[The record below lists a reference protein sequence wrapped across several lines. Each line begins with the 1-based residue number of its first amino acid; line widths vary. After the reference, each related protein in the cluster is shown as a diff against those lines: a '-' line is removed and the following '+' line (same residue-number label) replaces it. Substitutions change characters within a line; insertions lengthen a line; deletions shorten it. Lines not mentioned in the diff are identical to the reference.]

1 MKIIVY
7 LGHPAHFHLYKNV
20 IQNLK
25 NDGHTVEVLIKKKE
39 NLEQLLQN
47 SGIPYHNILREGR
60 KDTKL
65 GMAFGAIKRI
75 WRELV
80 FCIKEKPDL
89 LTGTSV
95 ENSYVGPLLRIP
107 VVYCGED
114 DADVIPLQ
122 AKICYPGASV
132 VLTPDSCDDGQWN
145 GKTTKYPS
153 YHELAYLHPNHFK
166 ASKQIVKEQGIN
178 PDKPYAI
185 MRFVKLKANHD
196 DNIKGINKE
205 VALRLIELMKPHLDI
220 YITSER
226 PLEPELEPYRIQ
238 INPIYMHDVMA
249 FASLYI
255 GDSQTMAAE
264 AGVLG
269 VPFVRFN
276 DFVGRIG
283 YLREL
288 EDDYQLGI
296 GIHAS
301 PLNDEEN
308 KNNKNTAYAD
318 INIDKKNTHS
328 TPAMSDGPRDLERNH
343 PQALTSELTAPVD
356 ASTPNLLPDEQHVEC
371 LQKCDVPSF
380 ENDKNNSTA
389 TCRNIPLSGTEA
401 LYEAVEKLMA
411 LSEEERKRIYGE
423 RVKKML
429 EEKIDY
435 AKFLTWFIENYPASA
450 ESTRKADKAFW
461 KQFK

>member
-47 SGIPYHNILREGR
+47 SGIPYHNILRKGR

-65 GMAFGAIKRI
+65 GMAFGAFKRI

-132 VLTPDSCDDGQWN
+132 VLTPDSCDDGKWN

-166 ASKQIVKEQGIN
+166 ASKQIVREQGIN

-205 VALRLIELMKPHLDI
+205 VALRLIELMKPHMDI

-226 PLEPELEPYRIQ
+226 PLEPELEPYRIR

-288 EDDYQLGI
+288 EDVYGLGI
-296 GIHAS
+296 GIRAS
-301 PLNDEEN
+301 SNELVSEG
-308 KNNKNTAYAD
+308 
-318 INIDKKNTHS
+318 I
-328 TPAMSDGPRDLERNH
+328 
-343 PQALTSELTAPVD
+343 SELEKPCG
-356 ASTPNLLPDEQHVEC
+356 P
-371 LQKCDVPSF
+371 
-380 ENDKNNSTA
+380 
-389 TCRNIPLSGTEA
+389 EA

-411 LSEEERKRIYGE
+411 LTEEERKRVYGE

-435 AKFLTWFIENYPASA
+435 AKFLTWFLENYPKSA
-450 ESTRKADKAFW
+450 EETKQGDLNFW
-461 KQFK
+461 EKFR

>member
-1 MKIIVY
+1 MNNTQKRINIY

-20 IQNLK
+20 IKNLK
-25 NDGHTVEVLIKKKE
+25 ADGYEVDVLIKKKE

-65 GMAFGAIKRI
+65 GMGLGALKRI

-80 FCIKEKPDL
+80 FCIKHKPDL

-114 DADVIPLQ
+114 DAAVIPLQ
-122 AKICYPGASV
+122 AKVCFPGATEILS
-132 VLTPDSCDDGQWN
+132 PDTCDDGKWN
-145 GKTTKYPS
+145 DKSTHYPS
-153 YHELAYLHPNHFK
+153 YHELAYLHPNHFTPS
-166 ASKQIVKEQGIN
+166 ADIVREQGI
-178 PDKPYAI
+178 DLAKPYAI

-196 DNIKGINKE
+196 DNVKGINKK
-205 VALRLIELMKPHLDI
+205 VALQLVEMMKPHMDI

-226 PLEPELEPYRIQ
+226 PLEPELEPYRIK

-283 YLREL
+283 YLRDL
-288 EDDYQLGI
+288 EDKYELGY
-296 GIHAS
+296 GIKAS
-301 PLNDEEN
+301 EEG
-308 KNNKNTAYAD
+308 
-318 INIDKKNTHS
+318 S
-328 TPAMSDGPRDLERNH
+328 
-343 PQALTSELTAPVD
+343 
-356 ASTPNLLPDEQHVEC
+356 
-371 LQKCDVPSF
+371 
-380 ENDKNNSTA
+380 
-389 TCRNIPLSGTEA
+389 
-401 LYEAVEKLMA
+401 VEKMCERVAEIVA
-411 LSEEERKRIYGE
+411 LPEVERKKIFGAR
-423 RVKKML
+423 KQKML
-429 EEKIDY
+429 ADKIDY
-435 AKFLTWFIENYPASA
+435 AKFLTWYLENYPASA
-450 ESTRKADKAFW
+450 KETRDNQTNADFW
-461 KQFK
+461 NQFK

>member
-1 MKIIVY
+1 MKVVVY

-20 IQNLK
+20 IRNLK

-60 KDTKL
+60 KDTKI

-153 YHELAYLHPNHFK
+153 YHELAYLHPNHFQ

-205 VALRLIELMKPHLDI
+205 VALRLIELMKPQVDI

-226 PLEPELEPYRIQ
+226 PLEPELEPYRIR

-296 GIHAS
+296 GIRAS
-301 PLNDEEN
+301 SNELVS
-308 KNNKNTAYAD
+308 KG
-318 INIDKKNTHS
+318 I
-328 TPAMSDGPRDLERNH
+328 
-343 PQALTSELTAPVD
+343 SELEKPCG
-356 ASTPNLLPDEQHVEC
+356 P
-371 LQKCDVPSF
+371 
-380 ENDKNNSTA
+380 
-389 TCRNIPLSGTEA
+389 EA
-401 LYEAVEKLMA
+401 LYAAVEKLMA
-411 LSEEERKRIYGE
+411 LTEEERKRVYGE
-423 RVKKML
+423 RVRKML
-429 EEKIDY
+429 EEKVDY
-435 AKFLTWFIENYPASA
+435 AKFLTWFLENYPASA
-450 ESTRKADKAFW
+450 EETKKADKDFW

>member
-1 MKIIVY
+1 MKIVIY

-20 IQNLK
+20 IKNLK
-25 NDGHTVEVLIKKKE
+25 NGGHEVEVLIKKKE

-60 KDTKL
+60 KDTKI
-65 GMAFGAIKRI
+65 GMAFGALKRM

-80 FCIKEKPDL
+80 FCIKHKPDL

-95 ENSYVGPLLRIP
+95 ENSYVGPLMRIP

-122 AKICYPGASV
+122 AKVCYPGATEI
-132 VLTPDSCDDGQWN
+132 LTPDTCDDGKWN
-145 GKTTKYPS
+145 NKSTHYPS
-153 YHELAYLHPNHFK
+153 YHELAYLHPNHFTPS
-166 ASKQIVKEQGIN
+166 AEIVRQQGIN

-205 VALRLIELMKPHLDI
+205 VAMRLIDIMKPKMDI

-226 PLEPELEPYRIQ
+226 PLEPELEPYRIK

-249 FASLYI
+249 FASLYV

-283 YLREL
+283 YLRDL
-288 EDDYQLGI
+288 EDKYELGV
-296 GIHAS
+296 GVHAS
-301 PLNDEEN
+301 QKDESGESRG
-308 KNNKNTAYAD
+308 KSGAE
-318 INIDKKNTHS
+318 
-328 TPAMSDGPRDLERNH
+328 DLVK
-343 PQALTSELTAPVD
+343 TVDELVD
-356 ASTPNLLPDEQHVEC
+356 MNP
-371 LQKCDVPSF
+371 
-380 ENDKNNSTA
+380 
-389 TCRNIPLSGTEA
+389 
-401 LYEAVEKLMA
+401 
-411 LSEEERKRIYGE
+411 EERKKVYGARRE
-423 RVKKML
+423 RML
-429 EEKIDY
+429 AEKIDY
-435 AKFLTWFIENYPASA
+435 AKFLTWYLENYPESA
-450 ESTRKADKAFW
+450 ETTRKAGADFW
-461 KQFK
+461 KRFK

>member
-1 MKIIVY
+1 MKIVVY

-20 IQNLK
+20 IKNLK
-25 NDGHTVEVLIKKKE
+25 EDGHTVEVLIKKKE

-65 GMAFGAIKRI
+65 GMAFGALKRI

-132 VLTPDSCDDGQWN
+132 VLTPDSCDDGRWN

-153 YHELAYLHPNHFK
+153 YHELAYLHPNHFQ
-166 ASKQIVKEQGIN
+166 ASKQIVREQGIN

-205 VALRLIELMKPHLDI
+205 VALQLIELMKPQMDI

-249 FASLYI
+249 YASLYI

-288 EDDYQLGI
+288 EDDYHLGI
-296 GIHAS
+296 GIKAS
-301 PLNDEEN
+301 AKGLEDERMRGLGE
-308 KNNKNTAYAD
+308 
-318 INIDKKNTHS
+318 S
-328 TPAMSDGPRDLERNH
+328 PCGP
-343 PQALTSELTAPVD
+343 
-356 ASTPNLLPDEQHVEC
+356 
-371 LQKCDVPSF
+371 
-380 ENDKNNSTA
+380 
-389 TCRNIPLSGTEA
+389 EA
-401 LYEAVEKLMA
+401 LYKAVEKLMA
-411 LSEEERKRIYGE
+411 LTEEERKRVYGK

-435 AKFLTWFIENYPASA
+435 AKFLTWFIENYPSSA
-450 ESTRKADKAFW
+450 EAVPSNPMEGHSGFLENYPQSAEETKAADKAFW
-461 KQFK
+461 KRFK

>member
-20 IQNLK
+20 IKNLK
-25 NDGHTVEVLIKKKE
+25 KDGHEVEVLIKKKE

-65 GMAFGAIKRI
+65 GMGLGALKRI
-75 WRELV
+75 WREFI
-80 FCIKEKPDL
+80 FCLKHKPDL

-114 DADVIPLQ
+114 DAEVIPLQ
-122 AKICYPGASV
+122 AKVCFPGATEILS
-132 VLTPDSCDDGQWN
+132 PDTCDDGKWN
-145 GKTTKYPS
+145 NKSTHYPS
-153 YHELAYLHPNHFK
+153 YHELAYLHPNHFTPS
-166 ASKQIVKEQGIN
+166 ADIVRQQGIN

-205 VALRLIELMKPHLDI
+205 VALRLIEMMKPKMDI

-226 PLEPELEPYRIQ
+226 PLEPELEPYRIK

-249 FASLYI
+249 YASLYV

-283 YLREL
+283 YLRDL
-288 EDDYQLGI
+288 EDHYQLGV
-296 GIHAS
+296 GVHAS
-301 PLNDEEN
+301 PITVSGERLEVSGKSGVE
-308 KNNKNTAYAD
+308 
-318 INIDKKNTHS
+318 
-328 TPAMSDGPRDLERNH
+328 DLIKAVREI
-343 PQALTSELTAPVD
+343 VD
-356 ASTPNLLPDEQHVEC
+356 MPED
-371 LQKCDVPSF
+371 
-380 ENDKNNSTA
+380 
-389 TCRNIPLSGTEA
+389 
-401 LYEAVEKLMA
+401 
-411 LSEEERKRIYGE
+411 ERKKVYGA
-423 RVKKML
+423 RKQKML
-429 EEKIDY
+429 ADKIDH
-435 AKFLTWFIENYPASA
+435 AKFLTWYLENFPQSA
-450 ESTRKADKAFW
+450 AATKQADAEFW
-461 KQFK
+461 EKFR

>member
-1 MKIIVY
+1 MKVVVY

-20 IQNLK
+20 IKNLK

-65 GMAFGAIKRI
+65 GMGLGALKRI

-80 FCIKEKPDL
+80 FCIRQKPDL

-95 ENSYVGPLLRIP
+95 ENSYVGPLLHIP

-132 VLTPDSCDDGQWN
+132 VLTPNTCDDGKWN

-153 YHELAYLHPNHFK
+153 YHELAYLHPNHF
-166 ASKQIVKEQGIN
+166 APSADIVQQQGIN

-205 VALRLIELMKPHLDI
+205 VALRLIEIMKPHMDI

-226 PLEPELEPYRIQ
+226 ELEPELEPYRIK

-255 GDSQTMAAE
+255 GDSQTMAME
-264 AGVLG
+264 ACVLG
-269 VPFVRFN
+269 VPSIRFN
-276 DFVGRIG
+276 DFVGKIG
-283 YLREL
+283 VMAEL
-288 EDDYQLGI
+288 EDGNLLGGKVPCYKLGI
-296 GIHAS
+296 GIKAS
-301 PLNDEEN
+301 
-308 KNNKNTAYAD
+308 
-318 INIDKKNTHS
+318 
-328 TPAMSDGPRDLERNH
+328 
-343 PQALTSELTAPVD
+343 
-356 ASTPNLLPDEQHVEC
+356 
-371 LQKCDVPSF
+371 
-380 ENDKNNSTA
+380 
-389 TCRNIPLSGTEA
+389 EA
-401 LYEAVEKLMA
+401 GAVEKLYAMVEA
-411 LSEEERKRIYGE
+411 LVAMPEKERLATWKERKE
-423 RVKKML
+423 RML
-429 EEKIDY
+429 ADKIDY
-435 AKFLTWFIENYPASA
+435 AKFLTWLIENYPESA
-450 ESTRKADKAFW
+450 KEAKQADKEFW
-461 KQFK
+461 EKFK